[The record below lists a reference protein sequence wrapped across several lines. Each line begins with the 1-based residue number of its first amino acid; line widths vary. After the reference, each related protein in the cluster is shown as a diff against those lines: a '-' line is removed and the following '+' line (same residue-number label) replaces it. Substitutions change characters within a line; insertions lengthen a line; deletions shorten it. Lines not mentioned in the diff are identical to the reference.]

1 MGFFSSLRGTD
12 STTTSVNGETTEK
25 SAQKQKTVIRSRF
38 YGSTRNK
45 KAHTQ
50 DVERIGSNGAA
61 KSVGGGVDEVPI
73 AGPSRTTSVRAP
85 SPPPPPPPAPTRQPP
100 PDPTPQRTIHH
111 SQSQTLPRPR
121 PPKANP
127 APAAHR
133 ASTTAVTTALA
144 TRLAELAAANA
155 AGLLDDDEYRLLR
168 QNLFE
173 RVPGADAVPQEEP
186 LVRIRAQPTNR
197 ESVARPPSQFSTH
210 TTAPSLAPTNRSRTS
225 VSSAVGSLFRRAT
238 GRTSNGNRMSVSVDD
253 GDNADFAVDPAVT
266 NGNGSNGW
274 AGTVRGRLG
283 ARKTSESSLRDDAAS
298 TYSHSR
304 RRPSAPPS
312 AFNSPSAHH
321 KPLPPPLTTSLSSNS
336 IGRSPA
342 TSHPGLPASSSMN
355 GDLAIER
362 TNILDDALDDAHLK
376 SASAIKAEIAAL
388 EAEGRRVSRAFDGLE
403 LTALTRR
410 APRTPITPS
419 ASASAQRAGSIRRPT
434 TPSASLHGHQPTTP
448 NLPPRTPGSTRRAFP
463 WPPEDDAS
471 SMKSGVS
478 ATSSRSKRA
487 PRTPR
492 TPGGHGS
499 STLSTSASFPL
510 LSSGGSLSRR
520 PSASSVSSNAHSLPS
535 HGHGPSR
542 LGRLAAAGGS
552 SSSLNLR
559 GSSVHL
565 PLAPVR
571 ERDSTE
577 LPPSLSLDTTHSPD
591 ALGLGLSPSSSEGG
605 LRVGARRGED
615 GEDVEAA
622 AREIADVRRRRA
634 EVVGRYEERLEYL
647 RAKLKGAELHEKLLR
662 K

>member
-12 STTTSVNGETTEK
+12 STTNASSTTNGDNTDK
-25 SAQKQKTVIRSRF
+25 STPKQKTVIRSRF
-38 YGSTRNK
+38 YGSSTRNK
-45 KAHTQ
+45 KSPAPVPHK
-50 DVERIGSNGAA
+50 DAGR
-61 KSVGGGVDEVPI
+61 SVGGVDEVPV
-73 AGPSRTTSVRAP
+73 AGPSRSASVRAP
-85 SPPPPPPPAPTRQPP
+85 SPPPPPPPIPQ
-100 PDPTPQRTIHH
+100 PTPRPESVQRTIHH
-111 SQSQTLPRPR
+111 SQSQTLPRAR

-186 LVRIRAQPTNR
+186 LVRINAQPTPR
-197 ESVARPPSQFSTH
+197 EQPTRPPSQFSTH
-210 TTAPSLAPTNRSRTS
+210 TTAPSLAPTTRSRTS

-238 GRTSNGNRMSVSVDD
+238 GRTSSGQRFSVSVDD
-253 GDNADFAVDPAVT
+253 ADASDI
-266 NGNGSNGW
+266 NGEDSANGHSYGW

-312 AFNSPSAHH
+312 AFNSPVTHH
-321 KPLPPPLTTSLSSNS
+321 KPLPPPLTTSISSHSLSTS
-336 IGRSPA
+336 RSA
-342 TSHPGLPASSSMN
+342 SALPASTS
-355 GDLAIER
+355 DTLAIER

-376 SASAIKAEIAAL
+376 SASSIRAEIAAL
-388 EAEGRRVSRAFDGLE
+388 EAEGRRVLGAFDGLE

-410 APRTPITPS
+410 TPRTPITPS
-419 ASASAQRAGSIRRPT
+419 PASSSSHAHRAGSVRRPT
-434 TPSASLHGHQPTTP
+434 TPSASLHQA
-448 NLPPRTPGSTRRAFP
+448 PRTPGSTRRAFP

-478 ATSSRSKRA
+478 GTSSRSRRA

-492 TPGGHGS
+492 TPGAGGGGHGS

-510 LSSGGSLSRR
+510 LSSGPGLTRR
-520 PSASSVSSNAHSLPS
+520 PSASSVSSHATSLPS
-535 HGHGPSR
+535 HGVGHGMSR

-559 GSSVHL
+559 GSSAHL

-577 LPPSLSLDTTHSPD
+577 LPSSFGATLSLDTD
-591 ALGLGLSPSSSEGG
+591 AEGLGLGLSPGGEGG
-605 LRVGARRGED
+605 RRGRAED
-615 GEDVEAA
+615 GEEVEAA
-622 AREIADVRRRRA
+622 AREVADIRRRRA
-634 EVVGRYEERLEYL
+634 EVVGRYEERIEYL